1 MFMHI
6 IHSFHFFQVID
17 VNNAPYLIPFEKTM
31 DIISTVLSEPFNSD
45 RDFTVGEITEVLFKD
60 DDEDDIGLAIIGA
73 NSNELGMF
81 RNVSENIISS

>member
-1 MFMHI
+1 MYMHM

-31 DIISTVLSEPFNSD
+31 DIISTVLSEPYDSV
-45 RDFTVGEITEVLFKD
+45 RDFTVREITEVLFKD

-81 RNVSENIISS
+81 KNKSENFFSS